1 MTEIK
6 HKAFLFD
13 ATRCI
18 DCRACMVAC
27 SVENTIAMDK
37 TRIWVSGIG
46 VKGVFPDLQRAS
58 MVYHCMH
65 CNEPDCL
72 SACPVG
78 AAIYNPA
85 FDVTPAEL
93 VAAIITEKGVA
104 RAPLVEAL
112 GMFR

>member
-1 MTEIK
+1 MTDIQ

-27 SVENTIAMDK
+27 SVENKIPMNK
-37 TRIWVSGIG
+37 TRIWVAG
-46 VKGVFPDLQRAS
+46 VGLKGEYPNLERAS

-78 AAIYNPA
+78 AYSKRAGWPG
-85 FDVTPAEL
+85 DLRPEKVHRLPLLHECL
-93 VAAIITEKGVA
+93 SLWRAA
-104 RAPLVEAL
+104 L
-112 GMFR
+112 